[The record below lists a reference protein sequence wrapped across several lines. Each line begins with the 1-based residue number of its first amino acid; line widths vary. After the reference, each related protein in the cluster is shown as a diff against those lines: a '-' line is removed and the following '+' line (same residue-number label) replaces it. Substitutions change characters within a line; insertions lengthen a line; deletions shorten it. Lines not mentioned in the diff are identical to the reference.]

1 MQPGDDGGDLAALCQ
16 LEECVRGVEDAGLQ
30 EQHEGHPLVVRLV
43 LHLIPLLS
51 SPDRHQA
58 HGFYFILLDT
68 TVIKVSTKFRGN
80 FQNGSVKIT
89 KKSHR
94 HLLCCC

>member
-1 MQPGDDGGDLAALCQ
+1 MQPGYDGSDLAALGQ

-43 LHLIPLLS
+43 LHLIPLLP

-58 HGFYFILLDT
+58 HGFYLILLDT
-68 TVIKVSTKFRGN
+68 YNSDKGVN
-80 FQNGSVKIT
+80 KI
-89 KKSHR
+89 SR
-94 HLLCCC
+94 